1 MKRICTLFI
10 LLAASV
16 CAWAQENNLSI
27 DADFLTRGEIR
38 SGGLPVSEEEGA
50 VNKGFASFILERT
63 LIGLNYEK
71 KNFSSKVMA
80 QHSGTWGSSEGGSFN
95 VYEAWVRMSTDK
107 GFFVKIGR
115 QNLSY
120 DDQRIFGADD
130 WAMTARSHDVLK
142 AGYEG
147 HNQKIHLFAAFNQ
160 NTANINGGT
169 YYSGGVQP
177 YKAMEALWYHYDIP
191 RTKIGVSLLFM
202 NAAMQGGEKDEPNEK
217 TYQQQLAGGFL
228 SYRPKKLNAEAA
240 YYHQMGKSEGGLPI
254 DAWMMSYKA
263 TYDPSAQFSFTAGYD
278 YLSGDAD
285 FATPYQGQIGMIQH
299 KTIKGF
305 SSLYGSHHKFYGAM
319 DFFYVTTYVSG
330 FTPGLQ
336 NLYAGMS
343 FKPVEKVSMDAMY
356 HYLATATKL
365 RNAEKPLGH
374 EIEISGSYKFM
385 GNAKLSIGYSY
396 MRGTETMV
404 ILKKTSDNRQLRWGW
419 IMLNVSPKFF
429 SGKW

>member
-50 VNKGFASFILERT
+50 VNKDFASFILERT

-107 GFFVKIGR
+107 GLFVKIGR

-419 IMLNVSPKFF
+419 IMLTVSPKFF